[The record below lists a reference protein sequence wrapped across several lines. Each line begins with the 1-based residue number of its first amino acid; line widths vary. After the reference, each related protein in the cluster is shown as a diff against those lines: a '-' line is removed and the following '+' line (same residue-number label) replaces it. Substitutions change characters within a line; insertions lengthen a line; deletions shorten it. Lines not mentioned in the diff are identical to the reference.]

1 MLHLSSASSLFV
13 LTDKLVFHTLALVIC
28 GISPHARL
36 VRNIVRETMDGCFR
50 LSLSTT
56 FGGSPVT
63 ALSPFCLLVA
73 NVNTLMAQFL
83 FVFLSGAG
91 EFPYSSLKNSSFYLK
106 VRLSGLRYLIAEVCM
121 STMLH
126 KPFTNFKSSI

>member
-1 MLHLSSASSLFV
+1 MSL
-13 LTDKLVFHTLALVIC
+13 LLVNRVFIALIGFRTNTSGIC
-28 GISPHARL
+28 
-36 VRNIVRETMDGCFR
+36 R

-56 FGGSPVT
+56 FGGSPVV

-91 EFPYSSLKNSSFYLK
+91 KAQSFSFNML
-106 VRLSGLRYLIAEVCM
+106 
-121 STMLH
+121 TMEISH
-126 KPFTNFKSSI
+126 FIQHYQ

>member
-1 MLHLSSASSLFV
+1 MLVLFSQSISVFCNEATSGMLSSNTFHFFPCSNLSSASSLFV
-13 LTDKLVFHTLALVIC
+13 LIDKLVFHTLALVIC
-28 GISPHARL
+28 GISPYARL
-36 VRNIVRETMDGCFR
+36 VRNKVKETMDGCFR

-91 EFPYSSLKNSSFYLK
+91 ESPT
-106 VRLSGLRYLIAEVCM
+106 V
-121 STMLH
+121 
-126 KPFTNFKSSI
+126 P

>member
-1 MLHLSSASSLFV
+1 MWVLPGVLEYRNLFLQPSTFVVSFLLLSRV
-13 LTDKLVFHTLALVIC
+13 LIALIGSKINTSGIC
-28 GISPHARL
+28 
-36 VRNIVRETMDGCFR
+36 R

-56 FGGSPVT
+56 FGGSPVV

-91 EFPYSSLKNSSFYLK
+91 KVQSLSFKL
-106 VRLSGLRYLIAEVCM
+106 L
-121 STMLH
+121 TMEILH
-126 KPFTNFKSSI
+126 FIQHFQ